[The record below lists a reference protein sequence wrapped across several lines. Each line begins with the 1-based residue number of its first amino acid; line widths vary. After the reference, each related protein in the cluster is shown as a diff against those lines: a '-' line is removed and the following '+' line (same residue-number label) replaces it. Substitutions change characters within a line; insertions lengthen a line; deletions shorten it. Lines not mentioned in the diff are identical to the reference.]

1 MKNITIDTQIDNQL
15 FVLNAIKL
23 DIAKFTAEKVSLL
36 REGRKGFT
44 PKLAK
49 IIDIVTQEIA
59 HQRKRAIKLTDDT
72 VNLYQFQQEQMKVS
86 A

>member
-1 MKNITIDTQIDNQL
+1 MNINKQIDNQL
-15 FVLNAIKL
+15 FVLGAIKL
-23 DIAKFTAEKVSLL
+23 DIAKLTAENVSLL